1 MISNFPRITLIFLML
16 LFSAMTPIV
25 AAAQE
30 AAPGTISIVA
40 EQRAAI
46 EALTA
51 RTNEIEKQITAN
63 SEDDAR
69 LVDLR
74 LALEDIERQLIKA
87 SVAFRPK
94 LADLNARI
102 DQLGPVPAEGQ
113 PPEPE
118 IVAADRQALGA
129 EKAQINA
136 ALGVAEDLSIR
147 INTLIAR
154 ITDMR
159 RDLFSRLLTA
169 RYEIN
174 YALGGDVVD
183 AARTEAQDFY
193 RIVSSWLGFVVKFKL
208 SSVLGAAF
216 FALAAAAVL
225 LIGGRRLFGRLIEA
239 DPSVEAPSYLS
250 RLSVAFWSTLLPS
263 AALGVFLVATY
274 VLFDSFSVLRGD
286 IGAMLAA
293 LFGVIGLVF
302 FVHRLGRAILSPRL
316 AEWRLIPV
324 RSAAARMLLWIMSLT
339 AVISGIDYFLSTV
352 FGLLDSPLL
361 LTVAEALVATV
372 LIGLLVIGAGF
383 VKPFTDEAGGAK
395 PWPRSI
401 RYLTVA
407 LGLVTVAAAILGYV
421 GLARFISQQIVWTG
435 AVLATMYLGFL
446 SSRAVSEEGAF
457 AGTAIGTRVQRWFSL
472 DETSLDQFSL
482 FLSILINVLVV
493 IVGLPLILFQ
503 WGFKSGDISA
513 WTYQIA
519 TGIKIGNFTFSL
531 TGILWGVLVFG
542 LGFFLTRWFQ
552 GWLDDSVMARGKV
565 DTGVRNSIRTVIG
578 YAGLALAALIG
589 ISAAGIDLSS
599 LALIAGGL
607 SLGIGFGLQNVVSNF
622 VSGLILLAERP
633 FKAGDW
639 IVAGAVTGTVKKIS
653 VRATEIETFQRQTV
667 ILPNSELINS
677 AVGNWTHRNKMGRI
691 EVPIGVGYGSDARK
705 VHALLLELAR
715 SHPMVLKNPEPF
727 VLFAGFGDFSLNFE
741 VRVFLADVMNGGI
754 VQNDLRFAILELF
767 EKEGIE
773 IPFPTRDIHVLRGQ
787 PDDKWPA
794 DDDQAEAQLV
804 HEAAEKLKSVAR
816 AKERKRARR
825 PDPD

>member
-286 IGAMLAA
+286 IGAMLAS

-773 IPFPTRDIHVLRGQ
+773 IPFPTRDIHVVRGQ
-787 PDDKWPA
+787 PDDKWPT

>member
-286 IGAMLAA
+286 IGAMLAS

-773 IPFPTRDIHVLRGQ
+773 IPFPTRDIHVVRGQ

>member
-1 MISNFPRITLIFLML
+1 ML

-286 IGAMLAA
+286 IGAMLAS

-773 IPFPTRDIHVLRGQ
+773 IPFPTRDIHVVRGQ